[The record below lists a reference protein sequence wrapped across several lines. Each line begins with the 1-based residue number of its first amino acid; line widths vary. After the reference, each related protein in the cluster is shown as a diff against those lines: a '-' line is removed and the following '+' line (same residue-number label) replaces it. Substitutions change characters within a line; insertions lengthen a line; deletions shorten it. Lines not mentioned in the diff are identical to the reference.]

1 MQLLLLDNNQL
12 HTYLGKKS
20 FSDSLGMSNVV
31 HSMCVDF
38 TKDKKT
44 FFKSMLDSCEVQGHN
59 IYFNSVRV
67 NQCEV
72 KINESKAKLLLSD
85 DLICFGNRTYTL

>member
-20 FSDSLGMSNVV
+20 FSDSLGMSNMV
-31 HSMCVDF
+31 HSIYSVCDS

-44 FFKSMLDSCEVQGHN
+44 FFKSMLDS
-59 IYFNSVRV
+59 SSA
-67 NQCEV
+67 
-72 KINESKAKLLLSD
+72 KSKD
-85 DLICFGNRTYTL
+85 ITLILILWELISEKWR

>member
-31 HSMCVDF
+31 HNMCVDF

-44 FFKSMLDSCEVQGHN
+44 FFKSMLDSS
-59 IYFNSVRV
+59 SVKSKDIIFILILW
-67 NQCEV
+67 ELISV
-72 KINESKAKLLLSD
+72 KW
-85 DLICFGNRTYTL
+85 R